1 MWEVKIRNLEPD
13 TIAKLDSMA
22 AKQKVSR
29 EEYLRR
35 CIRSWTLQGSIKETE
50 DKYANLVLT
59 MEEAMQG
66 IGNRLEGILDML
78 EKQERRADD

>member
-1 MWEVKIRNLEPD
+1 MWEIKIRNLEPD
-13 TIAKLDSMA
+13 IIAKLDAMA

-35 CIRSWTLQGSIKETE
+35 CIRSWTMQGSIKETE

-59 MEEAMQG
+59 MEEAIQG
-66 IGNRLEGILDML
+66 IGNRLEGITDML
-78 EKQERRADD
+78 EKQERRTDD